1 MRNIYTA
8 VLNAVPFLPYIQG
21 LLQAYALEDPQVAS
35 EYRFCESFFL
45 IERPRDIVDRMEDP
59 AVLGLSCYVWNFR
72 KQMKIARLAKER
84 YPGLLVVAG
93 GPHVPNDADV
103 PNDAGGFLERH
114 PYLDLLVHGE
124 GEITFRNL
132 LRENL
137 EPEPDW
143 TRVPGISFMRDGR
156 LVHTGPGD
164 KLPRDIP
171 LKSPYTEGLMD
182 TAIELCR
189 QKELRFYAPWE
200 TNRGC
205 PFSCSFCDWGS
216 ATMSKVRRFD
226 DRRIFQ
232 DVEFF
237 GRERVPNV
245 FICDANFGILPR
257 DVEIAQRLVR
267 AHETHGFPLQ
277 VRVNF
282 AKNSNDRVF
291 EISRG
296 WAEADM
302 LMGTTLSMQST
313 NLDVLEAIDRKNIG
327 IDRYTELK
335 ERYAR
340 EGIHTYTELILGL
353 PLETADSFKRGIAS
367 LLEAGNHEDLRVYEF
382 DILPNAPINEPA
394 TIERYG
400 IKTVEKSMYLERPGT
415 PRDEIETVQVVFE
428 TAAMSREDW
437 VDGSVFCQMI
447 QFLHNGCYTRYLSMH
462 LRRAY
467 DVAYHD
473 FYEGLLRTF
482 LERPETALG
491 SVLGALR
498 DLYRRYQKDPDIPQ
512 INLIAS
518 QPEMVEAI
526 AAFGRRRGWTPDDW
540 GWLSLA
546 ARFDELSAELEGFV
560 AELAAGRV
568 PGAGAGFEPGP
579 ELPQVLR
586 FQREIMLRPD
596 FDPEAGKTCAY
607 DYDFPSY
614 FAGDGSLEGRAVRID
629 YRDRTMGVNRQ
640 YELRPGDLKQFA
652 KAAIGE
658 SYPFVRIRHYQHQLE
673 EARIDHEPSAV
684 AAVG

>member
-1 MRNIYTA
+1 MKNVYTV
-8 VLNAVPFLPYIQG
+8 VLNAVPFLPYVHG
-21 LLQAYALEDPQVAS
+21 LLQAYAEEDPVVAA
-35 EYRFCESFFL
+35 EYRFGESFFL
-45 IERPRDIVDRMEDP
+45 IEPPADIVRRMHQP

-72 KQMKIARLAKER
+72 KQMKVARLAKEL
-84 YPGLLVVAG
+84 YPELLVVAG
-93 GPHVPNDADV
+93 GPHVPDRVGD
-103 PNDAGGFLERH
+103 FLDQH

-124 GEITFRNL
+124 GEITFRSV

-137 EPEPDW
+137 EPSPDW
-143 TRVPGISFMRDGR
+143 RRVPGLSFRSGGE
-156 LVHTGPGD
+156 VVSTGPGE

-182 TAIELCR
+182 AAIELCR
-189 QKELRFYAPWE
+189 AKELRFYAPWE

-226 DRRIFQ
+226 DGRIFQ

-257 DVEIAQRLVR
+257 DVDIARRLVR
-267 AHETHGFPLQ
+267 AHESHGFPLQ

-340 EGIHTYTELILGL
+340 AGIHTYTELILGL
-353 PLETADSFKRGIAS
+353 PLETADSFRRGIAS

-382 DILPNAPINEPA
+382 DILPNAPINRPE
-394 TIERYG
+394 TLEGYG
-400 IKTVEKSMYLERPGT
+400 IRTVEKNMYLERPGT
-415 PRDEIETVQVVFE
+415 PRDEVETVQVVFE
-428 TAAMSREDW
+428 TGALDREGW
-437 VDGSVFCQMI
+437 VDCSVFCQMI

-462 LRRAY
+462 LRRAH
-467 DVAYHD
+467 DLAYHD
-473 FYEGLLRTF
+473 FYTALQRFF
-482 LERPETALG
+482 LARPDTALG
-491 SVLGALR
+491 TVLGTLR
-498 DLYRRYQKDPDIPQ
+498 DLYRRYQLDPQIPQ
-512 INLIAS
+512 INLVAS
-518 QPEMVEAI
+518 QPQMVEAI

-546 ARFDELSAELEGFV
+546 ARFDELSAELAVFTR
-560 AELAAGRV
+560 ELAAGRV
-568 PGAGAGFEPGP
+568 AGVAGFEPGA
-579 ELPQVLR
+579 ELPEVLR
-586 FQREIMLRPD
+586 FQREVMLRPEY
-596 FDPEAGKTCAY
+596 DPDLGKRCDY
-607 DYDFPSY
+607 DYDFPAY
-614 FAGDGSLEGRAVRID
+614 FAGEGPLARRPVRVE
-629 YRDRTMGVNRQ
+629 YRDRRMGVNRQ
-640 YELRPGDLKQFA
+640 YELRPGDWKVFA

-658 SYPFVRIRHYQHQLE
+658 SYPFVRIRHYQHQLD
-673 EARIDHEPSAV
+673 EARIERERPV
-684 AAVG
+684 TAAAG